1 MFALYEQAL
10 PCDGTNIQKYF
21 LIDDV
26 VSKNTDCILEL
37 LMTSFAKSVPVA
49 SNYLSVEKDYEK
61 DVFILISL
69 LTFGKTSHIGLNVS
83 LRDLVWE
90 SMLN

>member
-1 MFALYEQAL
+1 
-10 PCDGTNIQKYF
+10 
-21 LIDDV
+21 
-26 VSKNTDCILEL
+26 
-37 LMTSFAKSVPVA
+37 MTSFAKSVPVA

-90 SMLN
+90 SRLN